1 MTMAL
6 LCKHTRCKRTRLRNR
21 SLFFRRLCLTPV
33 WVLFILGC
41 CMSMPSP
48 LGPTSG
54 RVLAQ
59 GSVDT
64 TQMVRQ
70 AAENGKSALAAM
82 SRYSYYSDV
91 VVQNVGV
98 GDLVAWEYRRLS
110 KVLYDRGGIPEQE
123 TVEEK
128 STLPKDEYVNP
139 AAIDRLIQFYRFMV
153 TPKTLTQY
161 DFNYVG
167 HERIDE
173 LTTVVFDIRPKRKI
187 PTLSEGDRY
196 LRGRVWIDEQDL
208 QVVKVA
214 GEILPEPRP
223 HRTPRFETYFQ
234 NYDKYWLPAYIKAD
248 DDLQVDH
255 DSNRVTLKVTFSSY
269 VAAK

>member
-1 MTMAL
+1 MRMAL
-6 LCKHTRCKRTRLRNR
+6 LCKRTWCKRTRLRNR
-21 SLFFRRLCLTPV
+21 GLFLRCCRLTPV
-33 WVLFILGC
+33 WILFIAGC
-41 CMSMPSP
+41 WMNLPSP
-48 LGPTSG
+48 SGP
-54 RVLAQ
+54 VLAQ

-64 TQMVRQ
+64 AQMVRK
-70 AAENGKSALAAM
+70 AADNGKSALTAM
-82 SRYSYYSDV
+82 SGYSYYSDV

-110 KVLYDRGGIPEQE
+110 KVLYDRGGIPEAQ

-128 STLPKDEYVNP
+128 STLPKDEYINTV
-139 AAIDRLIQFYRFMV
+139 AIDRMIQFYRFMV
-153 TPKTLTQY
+153 TPKTLSQY

-173 LTTVVFDIRPKRKI
+173 LSTVVFDLRPKKKI
-187 PTLSEGDRY
+187 PTTLGEGERY
-196 LRGRVWIDEQDL
+196 LRGRIWIDEQDL

-248 DDLQVDH
+248 DDLMVDH
-255 DSNRVTLKVTFSSY
+255 DNNRVTLKVTFSNY